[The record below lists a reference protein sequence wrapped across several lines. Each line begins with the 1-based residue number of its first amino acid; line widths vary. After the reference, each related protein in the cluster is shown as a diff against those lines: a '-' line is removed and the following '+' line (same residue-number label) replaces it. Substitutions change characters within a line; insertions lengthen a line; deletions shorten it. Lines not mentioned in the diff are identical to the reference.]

1 MFNNENDNQLED
13 EKNIDQQ
20 ESLDE
25 QNNNIESNSEKID
38 DELTIEEKLIKLEDE
53 IADLKDQ
60 RLRAVAE
67 LENFRKRAEKE
78 QSDALK
84 YGITNFAKEVITIK
98 DNIERAN
105 QSINDELKNNEQF
118 KAVIDGINLIS
129 SSFDSVFEKFQ
140 ISKIDAIN
148 QKFDHNLHQAMMEI
162 ESDEVEPGTILQEH
176 IPGYLINDRLLR
188 PSMVGVSKAKQN
200 QEKSEQKIDNEALSE
215 KKD

>member
-162 ESDEVEPGTILQEH
+162 ESDEVEPGTILQEL